1 MTESDENIQFSTLI
15 DELLNEDDKYVQSNN
30 NIVVNTDTDDS
41 VLLDKTKVGQYRN
54 NDESSFS
61 HKLWNHWLE
70 RKVVRNTAI
79 VAILFVIVTSP
90 FFLSLCSVYV
100 PFTVDSKSYTI
111 LGSFVIGTIYSLLC
125 AFLMF

>member
-41 VLLDKTKVGQYRN
+41 VLLDKTKVGQYRI

>member
-70 RKVVRNTAI
+70 RRVVRNTAI

>member
-41 VLLDKTKVGQYRN
+41 VLLDKTKIGQYRN

>member
-15 DELLNEDDKYVQSNN
+15 DELLNEDDKYMQSNN

>member
-70 RKVVRNTAI
+70 RKVVCNTAI
-79 VAILFVIVTSP
+79 VAILFVFVTSP

>member
-30 NIVVNTDTDDS
+30 NIVVNNDTDDS
-41 VLLDKTKVGQYRN
+41 VLLDKTKIGQYRN

>member
-15 DELLNEDDKYVQSNN
+15 DELLNEDDKYMQSNN

-70 RKVVRNTAI
+70 WKVVRNTAI

-100 PFTVDSKSYTI
+100 PFTVDSKNYTI

>member
-54 NDESSFS
+54 NNESSFS